1 VEEYTGK
8 MKESIVI
15 AGRNYNSRKFVRE
28 QFDVDYTTIGK
39 WVKNGLLPAPLR
51 LGNRL
56 YFDRI
61 AVETRMLASARI
73 GPSESGLLGQ
83 SQT

>member
-1 VEEYTGK
+1 

-15 AGRNYNSRKFVRE
+15 AGRDYDSRKCVQE
-28 QFDVDYTTIGK
+28 KFDVDYTTIGK

-56 YFDRI
+56 YFDRT
-61 AVETRMLASARI
+61 AVETRILATAR
-73 GPSESGLLGQ
+73 
-83 SQT
+83 